1 MVTQATYIEYLLST
15 PRNYTC
21 THLAEHLPQVS
32 HDQVNRFL
40 RRNSFSPTQLR
51 ELVLPL
57 LQDSP
62 EAFLLVDDSVQ
73 DKRYSRLIEVAKR
86 PYSGNE
92 HGLVTGI
99 CLVNLVH
106 SSGQAGDFLP
116 LDYRVYAPELDG
128 LTKNEHFQHMFAQVV
143 AEDKIQ
149 ARTLLFDAWYSG
161 STNLKL
167 IHRAGW
173 TFFTTLK
180 SNRLVS
186 RSKET
191 GYQALADVTPPPG
204 GWSTGLE
211 VRLHKVPF
219 AVRLF
224 KLVASNGDIE
234 WVVTNNFA
242 FTLTQPM
249 VEATTRT
256 RWQVEE
262 FHRSFKQL
270 TGAEKCQCR
279 RAQAQR
285 NHLACCYLAWVSL
298 RQFARHTAQTL
309 YQAHQ
314 QQWAPYL
321 RQLLAKPLI
330 PALLPTS
337 A

>member
-1 MVTQATYIEYLLST
+1 M
-15 PRNYTC
+15 
-21 THLAEHLPQVS
+21 
-32 HDQVNRFL
+32 
-40 RRNSFSPTQLR
+40 RRSSFSPTQLR

-57 LQDSP
+57 LSDSP
-62 EAFLLVDDSVQ
+62 EAFLFVDDSVQ
-73 DKRYSRLIEVAKR
+73 DKRYSRFIEVAKR
-86 PYSGNE
+86 QYSGAA

-106 SSGQAGDFLP
+106 SSGEAGDFLP
-116 LDYRVYAPELDG
+116 LDYRVYAPQQDALS
-128 LTKNEHFQHMFAQVV
+128 KNEHFQAMFAHVV

-161 STNLKL
+161 SENLKR

-186 RSKET
+186 ANKET
-191 GYQALADVTPPPG
+191 GYQALDAVDPPPG

-211 VRLHKVPF
+211 VRLKQVPF

-224 KLVASNGDIE
+224 KLVAANGDIE

-242 FTLTQPM
+242 FTLTQQL
-249 VEATTRT
+249 VEVTTRT

-298 RQFARHTAQTL
+298 RQFARQTAQTL

-330 PALLPTS
+330 PALIPTS